1 MMKAVKKNADNK
13 LVLLY
18 IERWLKT
25 PMQFP
30 DGSLQE
36 KTKGAMQ
43 GGVISPVFSNLFL
56 H

>member
-1 MMKAVKKNADNK
+1 MKAVRKHTDNK

-36 KTKGAMQ
+36 KTKGTMQ
-43 GGVISPVFSNLFL
+43 GGLCKAL
-56 H
+56 HKPPYAK